1 MKKLRNLLILVIT
14 SILFISCTQT
24 VYITNKEFVIK
35 QIDATKKKNS
45 CEYVLYNS
53 KNKKVVFEDN
63 INKYHIGDTLILVR
77 K

>member
-1 MKKLRNLLILVIT
+1 MKKIINLLILVIT

-35 QIDATKKKNS
+35 QIDATKKKGN
-45 CEYVLYNS
+45 CEYVLYNT

-63 INKYHIGDTLILVR
+63 INKYQIGDTLILVR